1 MTTGRRFDGGDSLMP
16 LRPSIIAAL
25 ASATNRRRR
34 SYGRS
39 DLTAVGTNWQASLVT
54 NQRGPV
60 LTRRA
65 QTRADAFAQAHRLL
79 EDAEDRQWFNGE
91 LVRVEVGQSD
101 G

>member
-1 MTTGRRFDGGDSLMP
+1 VTAIGTTWR
-16 LRPSIIAAL
+16 AAL
-25 ASATNRRRR
+25 V
-34 SYGRS
+34 S
-39 DLTAVGTNWQASLVT
+39 D
-54 NQRGPV
+54 QRGPV

-65 QTRADAFAQAHRLL
+65 KTRSDAFAQAHRLL

>member
-1 MTTGRRFDGGDSLMP
+1 MTTRRHSDEGDTVTAIGTTW
-16 LRPSIIAAL
+16 RAAL
-25 ASATNRRRR
+25 V
-34 SYGRS
+34 S
-39 DLTAVGTNWQASLVT
+39 D
-54 NQRGPV
+54 QRGPV

-65 QTRADAFAQAHRLL
+65 KTRSDAFAQAHRLL